1 MLHNRLVCGDSFSVL
16 YRKWLFSGSC
26 QFCHVGALLLS
37 QVSLLLN
44 NGWDMVPK
52 DVVHPHVWTHL
63 SKPRKFGH
71 FIIYHLPFCIDNVA
85 PKLCFKSYVLSSQ
98 LYVNASAPYS
108 FYCTFLP
115 IHGMVWTVA
124 FLGAFIGVR
133 EPYVS

>member
-1 MLHNRLVCGDSFSVL
+1 
-16 YRKWLFSGSC
+16 
-26 QFCHVGALLLS
+26 
-37 QVSLLLN
+37 
-44 NGWDMVPK
+44 
-52 DVVHPHVWTHL
+52 
-63 SKPRKFGH
+63 
-71 FIIYHLPFCIDNVA
+71 
-85 PKLCFKSYVLSSQ
+85 